1 MSGRYRRL
9 IAQAAWEIPQPGRF
23 RGGGSRH
30 YLNTPGRSRN
40 QVGFGEAA
48 RAIILTEK
56 RALLSDP

>member
-30 YLNTPGRSRN
+30 YLNRKTRSFIRP
-40 QVGFGEAA
+40 
-48 RAIILTEK
+48 LTYVF
-56 RALLSDP
+56 ATLVLT